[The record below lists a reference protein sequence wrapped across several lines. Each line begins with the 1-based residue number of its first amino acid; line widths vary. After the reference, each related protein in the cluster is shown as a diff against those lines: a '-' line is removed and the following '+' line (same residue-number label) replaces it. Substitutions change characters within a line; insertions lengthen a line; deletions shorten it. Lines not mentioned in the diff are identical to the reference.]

1 MVLKKQIKSFVNN
14 VSTKIIK
21 KQKIPPPEQDPTW
34 RSYPPGAAA
43 PRATAPWQA
52 SGRLPGRPS
61 SRR

>member
-21 KQKIPPPEQDPTW
+21 KQKNTAA
-34 RSYPPGAAA
+34 GAGSDLEKLST
-43 PRATAPWQA
+43 R
-52 SGRLPGRPS
+52 GRRPSRYCSMAGKRPIAGRPS